1 MAFCSMK
8 RTWFD
13 QLAPAWDSL
22 PGQSETAV
30 RAETFLRKVV
40 NPGCARLLDAG
51 AGTGV
56 LVEPLL
62 RLPHPPA
69 SIVELDFAPAMLAE
83 NRRKHAERRGV
94 HYVCADLSSPPF
106 ALSSFDCI
114 LLFST
119 LPHVENP
126 PAALAALLALLRPGG
141 RLAVGHLMSSE
152 ALNAMHASIG
162 GAVANDRLPPA
173 AELAALLASLGA
185 RVLLAEETPEEY
197 TVLVEK
203 ST

>member
-1 MAFCSMK
+1 MK
-8 RTWFD
+8 RAWFD

-22 PGQSETAV
+22 PGQPETAA

-40 NPGCARLLDAG
+40 GSRCARLLDAG

-69 SIVELDFAPAMLAE
+69 WVVELDFAHSMLLE
-83 NRRKHAERRGV
+83 SRRKHGGRPGV
-94 HYVCADLSSPPF
+94 LHVCGDLTAPPF
-106 ALSSFDCI
+106 PEATFDAVI
-114 LLFST
+114 VFSA
-119 LPHVENP
+119 LPHIEDK
-126 PAALAALLALLRPGG
+126 PAALARLLALLRPGG

-162 GAVANDRLPPA
+162 GAVAQDRLPPA
-173 AELAALLASLGA
+173 AELAGLCASLGA
-185 RVLLAEETPEEY
+185 AVMLAVETPEEY

-203 ST
+203 PS